1 MDTVMNISPPTVRH
15 FLHAICVP
23 FALRRSPGPN
33 AGVVRSKGLHLD
45 EIASCIRAPW
55 ERTDPFEMT
64 TEVRSDTDLWNAL
77 HPMQALAYFHPHV
90 RPLLGDPERVRCWRH
105 RDIHSLRVELRHGPW
120 SESLKDRPVIEL
132 RLPVLRC
139 QLWVFQPDI
148 GLLMLE
154 LGEDRPRPLD
164 EVQALLDT
172 LRRLHAPYVDQS
184 ADSSREP
191 RWFGGH
197 CPKRV
202 ELLDREGRVIGSP
215 GDFECQ
221 THAPAEVLRQF
232 GTTARALR
240 HALEPD
246 RQALAPLAA
255 HWRSLLAPLRTGD
268 DQPVPED
275 RGQLD
280 VCLLGDD
287 RAPIMNW
294 LSFDDVRLVG
304 RGDWVRTCFAD
315 APGSDRLPYAQ
326 GFLADFEKR
335 HAYDRFWYEPT
346 ETTDHPSRV
355 LMSGYAFT
363 YAGNADCHYFFA
375 NEKNGAHAIFR
386 HIHVPMGL
394 IAHMQKARLLRLAQ
408 QLSDI
413 AGRDRRSGQLT
424 LPPQR
429 EIEDIYLQFIEFT
442 QTGWFDEVTPQEQ
455 GQQLFA
461 MWQREL
467 GTARLYEQMRQSLR
481 DLYDYSELRSDREL
495 NQSVA
500 WFGLIALALSILAVV
515 TGLYGMNVPEGNAPS
530 PAEGLPGVFWG
541 VSGVGLLCSGA
552 AARLAW
558 RMFRRPDRR
567 PR

>member
-1 MDTVMNISPPTVRH
+1 MTAAKTAAPPTVRR
-15 FLHAICVP
+15 FLHVICVP
-23 FALRRSPGPN
+23 FALRRSPMPE
-33 AGVVRSKGLHLD
+33 ACAPRPEGLNLD
-45 EIASCIRAPW
+45 TIAPFIQAPW
-55 ERTDPFEMT
+55 VRTEPFRMPVEA
-64 TEVRSDTDLWNAL
+64 RSDTDVWNTL
-77 HPMQALAYFHPHV
+77 RPMQALAYFHPHV
-90 RPLLGDPERVRCWRH
+90 RPLLGDPDRMRCWRH
-105 RDIHSLRVELRHGPW
+105 RDIHSLRVELRHGW
-120 SESLKDRPVIEL
+120 SEALKDRQVIEV

-139 QLWVFQPDI
+139 ELWVFQPDI

-154 LGEDRPRPLD
+154 LSEDRARPLD

-172 LRRLHAPYVDQS
+172 LRRLYAPYADES
-184 ADSSREP
+184 ADPSRDT

-202 ELLDREGRVIGSP
+202 ELLDQDGHLIGHP

-221 THAPAEVLRQF
+221 THASAEVMRQF
-232 GTTARALR
+232 GPTARALR
-240 HALEPD
+240 DALEPD
-246 RQALAPLAA
+246 RRSLAPLAA

-268 DQPVPED
+268 DQPVPAC

-280 VCLLGDD
+280 VCILGDD
-287 RAPIMNW
+287 RAPIMTW
-294 LSFDDVRLVG
+294 LAFDDVRQAG

-326 GFLADFEKR
+326 GFLANFEKR

-355 LMSGYAFT
+355 LVSGYAFT
-363 YAGNADCHYFFA
+363 YAGDAGCERFFA
-375 NEKNGAHAIFR
+375 NDKNGAHAIFR
-386 HIHVPMGL
+386 HIHIPMGL

-413 AGRDRRSGQLT
+413 AGRDRRSGKLI
-424 LPPQR
+424 LPPQH
-429 EIEDIYLQFIEFT
+429 EVENIYLQFIEFT
-442 QTGWFDEVTPQEQ
+442 QTGWFDEATPQEQ

-461 MWQREL
+461 MWQHEL

-495 NQSVA
+495 NHSVA
-500 WFGLIALALSILAVV
+500 RFGLIALALSILAVV
-515 TGLYGMNVPEGNAPS
+515 TGLYGMNVPEGNTPS
-530 PAEGLPGVFWG
+530 PAAGLPWVFWG
-541 VSGVGLLCSGA
+541 VSGMALLCFGA
-552 AARLAW
+552 AVKFGWRVFRKPARA
-558 RMFRRPDRR
+558 